1 MIDSITTSRIT
12 LLHPKVRTEVDNI
25 YRNQIVPA
33 LRGRAICRLA
43 YTLRTFAEQNAL
55 YAQGRTKLYDANGN
69 KLGIVTKAKGGQ
81 SIHNYGLALDI
92 VLIKDKDGN
101 GTFETASWEDTIDF
115 DKDGK
120 ADWMEIVNIF
130 KANGWTWGG
139 DWKSF
144 KDKPHFE
151 KTFGHTWRTLLGKHN
166 AKDFIPG
173 TNFVKI

>member
-1 MIDSITTSRIT
+1 MDSVTLQRIK
-12 LLHPKVRTEVDNI
+12 LLHPKVRTEVENI
-25 YRNQIVPA
+25 YRKQIIPA
-33 LRGRAICRLA
+33 LTGRAICRFA
-43 YTLRTFAEQNAL
+43 YTLRTLAEQNAL

-92 VLIKDKDGN
+92 VLIKDKDGH
-101 GTFETASWEDTIDF
+101 GTFETASWEDTVDF

-120 ADWMEIVNIF
+120 ADWMEIVKIF

-139 DWKSF
+139 DWKTF

-151 KTFGHTWRTLLGKHN
+151 KTFGHTWRSLLAKHN
-166 AKDFIPG
+166 ARDFISG
-173 TNFVKI
+173 TNYVKI